1 MSAPKAEK
9 LPFSDPQGE
18 ANYHAAR
25 RADRAQILTWVNK
38 PLCAPDGELI
48 ANSIDLSVAT
58 LTAVERIADA
68 ARATGLT
75 ARVHVKVDTGFGR
88 NGLHGSTIRCACR
101 TVS

>member
-1 MSAPKAEK
+1 MP
-9 LPFSDPQGE
+9 
-18 ANYHAAR
+18 Y
-25 RADRAQILTWVNK
+25 
-38 PLCAPDGELI
+38 GELI

-88 NGLHGSTIRCACR
+88 NGFTLEQLPEANAALPPRIDEGVLDVVVQWSHLAVADAPQDAGFVHETDMQIERF
-101 TVS
+101 